1 METYCGSFKTN
12 TENENLSVRKTKQN
26 RLLFSLQFKK
36 STISII
42 IQMISLKSIKELKDF
57 YLVETRT
64 LCLIYIQNSDDFLIV
79 LVEYL
84 LNIVKEFKN

>member
-42 IQMISLKSIKELKDF
+42 IQMISLK
-57 YLVETRT
+57 
-64 LCLIYIQNSDDFLIV
+64 
-79 LVEYL
+79 
-84 LNIVKEFKN
+84 